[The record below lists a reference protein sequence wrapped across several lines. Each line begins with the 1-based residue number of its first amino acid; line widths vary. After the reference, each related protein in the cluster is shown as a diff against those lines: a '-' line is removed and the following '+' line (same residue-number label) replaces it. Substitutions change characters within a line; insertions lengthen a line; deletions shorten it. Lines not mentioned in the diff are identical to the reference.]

1 MDSPSAIRSPCN
13 GGAIE
18 PSRSLIR
25 MATRFGSIQASR
37 SPRPR
42 KGRNWSDDTCRL
54 ERPVMRIA
62 DPYVDELTSEASTT
76 RRVLER
82 VPEAHLNW
90 RPHEKSMSLG
100 QLALHVAT
108 LPRQLTEFVTGDAL
122 DFSAAGSAPPT
133 VGSHQELLAAFA
145 SSTEQAQSYLAA
157 LSDERASA
165 TWRLMVGS
173 RELFAAPRAAD
184 LRSLL
189 FNHWYHH
196 RGQLLVYLRLLNVP
210 VPSVYGPTADQNPF
224 ADACSHAAASP

>member
-1 MDSPSAIRSPCN
+1 MESPSVIRSPCN

-25 MATRFGSIQASR
+25 MATRFGSIQTSR
-37 SPRPR
+37 SPRHR

-62 DPYVDELTSEASTT
+62 DPYVEELTSEASTT

-90 RPHEKSMSLG
+90 RPHEKSMSLR

-122 DFSAAGSAPPT
+122 DFGAAAGAPPT
-133 VGSHQELLAAFA
+133 VSSHQELLAAFA
-145 SSTEQAQSYLAA
+145 SSTEHAQSYLAWPGA
-157 LSDERASA
+157 ESCLRRRA
-165 TWRLMVGS
+165 R
-173 RELFAAPRAAD
+173 
-184 LRSLL
+184 
-189 FNHWYHH
+189 
-196 RGQLLVYLRLLNVP
+196 
-210 VPSVYGPTADQNPF
+210 PF
-224 ADACSHAAASP
+224 

>member
-1 MDSPSAIRSPCN
+1 
-13 GGAIE
+13 
-18 PSRSLIR
+18 
-25 MATRFGSIQASR
+25 
-37 SPRPR
+37 
-42 KGRNWSDDTCRL
+42 
-54 ERPVMRIA
+54 MRIA

-76 RRVLER
+76 KRVLER

-122 DFSAAGSAPPT
+122 DFGAATGAPPT
-133 VGSHQELLAAFA
+133 VSSHQELLAAFA
-145 SSTEQAQSYLAA
+145 SSTEQAQAYLAA

-165 TWRLMVGS
+165 TWRLMAGG
-173 RELFAAPRAAD
+173 RDLFAAPRAAV
-184 LRSLL
+184 LRSFL

-210 VPSVYGPTADQNPF
+210 VPSVYGPTADENPF
-224 ADACSHAAASP
+224 ADA